1 MRAGKLMRMPRL
13 DDAPLAVKIG
23 FAPLLAIIA
32 LALVASGSWW
42 MNQNQ
47 RSVLTHVVASDLPQ
61 ALELSSISQRIS
73 SAHGELYRLTTGK
86 LADIETDKTS
96 ERAAALSEEIKA
108 IRKDVDRVAKDA
120 EPASQKQLVALSKE
134 LATYQDAVDLV
145 IGMLDADAA
154 TAAQFTVP
162 FQEAYLSMS
171 ATLKKAVKVSS
182 DATVARA
189 GKSVKEAET
198 IGAIAT
204 VLVALALVAVA
215 GIAAALVIAIRKG
228 VIRIAAATEKLAG
241 GDNRVNLD
249 GLKRA
254 DELGAIVKSLVI
266 FRDNQLRLA
275 ELHEREQAQA
285 ADQEST
291 RAGQEAAR
299 AASAKEQAEVVDGL
313 AQGLQR
319 LTAGDLTCRLDKPF
333 APAYESLRAD
343 FNATVTQLAE
353 IMRTISH
360 RASGIET
367 ASSETSAAADDL
379 SRRTENQAANLQE
392 TATTLNEITNAV
404 SRTAEGSAQA
414 DKMVGETGVE
424 ARESGEVVRRAV
436 TAMSEIEA
444 SSKQIFQITGVID
457 EIAFQTNLL
466 ALNAGVEAAR
476 AGDAGK
482 GFAVVA
488 QEVRALAQRSAEA
501 AKEIKALIASSSN
514 QINSGATLVG
524 EAGQALERIVGRVGD
539 VTRLI
544 TEISASVREQAN
556 GLKEVNIAVYRMDQI
571 TQQNAAMVEESTAA
585 SHAMRQ
591 EAEQLGSMIRRFR
604 IADDAGQDSYADRY
618 SNVA

>member
-1 MRAGKLMRMPRL
+1 MRIPRL

-23 FAPLLAIIA
+23 FAPLLAVVA

-42 MNQNQ
+42 MNQHQ
-47 RSVLTHVVASDLPQ
+47 RAVLTQVVESDVPQ
-61 ALELSSISQRIS
+61 ALRLASISQRITA
-73 SAHGELYRLTTGK
+73 AHGELYLLTTGK
-86 LADIETDKTS
+86 LAGIEPEKIP
-96 ERAAALSEEIKA
+96 ERAAKLSSEITA
-108 IRKDVDRVAKDA
+108 IRKEVDDVAKEA
-120 EPASQKQLVALSKE
+120 NPASQQQFKTLAEELSSYK
-134 LATYQDAVDLV
+134 DAVDLV
-145 IGMLDADAA
+145 TGMLDADAT

-162 FQEAYLSMS
+162 FQETYNQMN
-171 ATLKKAVKVSS
+171 ATLAKAVKASKV
-182 DATVARA
+182 ATVARA
-189 GKSVKEAET
+189 EKSVVEAET

-204 VLVALALVAVA
+204 VLVGLALVAVA
-215 GIAAALVIAIRKG
+215 GIAAALVMAIRKG
-228 VIRIAAATEKLAG
+228 VIRIAAATETLAG

-275 ELHEREQAQA
+275 ELHQREQAQA

-291 RAGQEAAR
+291 RASQEAAR

-436 TAMSEIEA
+436 SAMSEIEA

-556 GLKEVNIAVYRMDQI
+556 GLKEVNIAVNRMDQI

>member
-1 MRAGKLMRMPRL
+1 M
-13 DDAPLAVKIG
+13 
-23 FAPLLAIIA
+23 
-32 LALVASGSWW
+32 
-42 MNQNQ
+42 
-47 RSVLTHVVASDLPQ
+47 
-61 ALELSSISQRIS
+61 
-73 SAHGELYRLTTGK
+73 
-86 LADIETDKTS
+86 
-96 ERAAALSEEIKA
+96 
-108 IRKDVDRVAKDA
+108 
-120 EPASQKQLVALSKE
+120 
-134 LATYQDAVDLV
+134 
-145 IGMLDADAA
+145 
-154 TAAQFTVP
+154 
-162 FQEAYLSMS
+162 
-171 ATLKKAVKVSS
+171 
-182 DATVARA
+182 
-189 GKSVKEAET
+189 KEAET

-215 GIAAALVIAIRKG
+215 AIAAALVIAIRKG
-228 VIRIAAATEKLAG
+228 VIRIAAATETLAG

-275 ELHEREQAQA
+275 ELHQREQAQA

-291 RAGQEAAR
+291 RASQEAAR

-319 LTAGDLTCRLDKPF
+319 LTAGDLTCRLDKTF

-436 TAMSEIEA
+436 SAMSEIEA

-501 AKEIKALIASSSN
+501 AKEIKALIASSSE
-514 QINSGATLVG
+514 QVGQGVKLVG
-524 EAGQALERIVGRVGD
+524 QTGEALRRIVGEVAEINAL
-539 VTRLI
+539 V
-544 TEISASVREQAN
+544 TEIAASSHEQAT
-556 GLKEVNIAVYRMDQI
+556 GLAQVNTAVNQMDQV

-585 SHAMRQ
+585 SHSLAQ
-591 EAEQLGSMIRRFR
+591 EATALSTLVSRFDIGQAAAPSPVAKAAAPVR
-604 IADDAGQDSYADRY
+604 HTAQRPEPDRPASPAPRTAARPTAYAGGAATAAALAPGDDWTEF
-618 SNVA
+618 

>member
-1 MRAGKLMRMPRL
+1 MRMPRL

-96 ERAAALSEEIKA
+96 ERSAALSEEIKA
-108 IRKDVDRVAKDA
+108 IRTDVDRVAKAA

-134 LATYQDAVDLV
+134 LAAYQDAVDLV

-182 DATVARA
+182 DATAA
-189 GKSVKEAET
+189 SAAKSVREAET

-204 VLVALALVAVA
+204 ILVLIALVSVAVIA
-215 GIAAALVIAIRKG
+215 GALVMAIRKG
-228 VIRIAAATEKLAG
+228 VIRIAAATEALAG

-249 GLKRA
+249 ALKRA

-291 RAGQEAAR
+291 RASQEAAR

-436 TAMSEIEA
+436 SAMSEIEA

-556 GLKEVNIAVYRMDQI
+556 GLKEVNIAVNRMDQI

-604 IADDAGQDSYADRY
+604 IADDAGQDGYADRY

>member
-1 MRAGKLMRMPRL
+1 MPRL

-47 RSVLTHVVASDLPQ
+47 RSVLTHVVETDVPQ
-61 ALELSSISQRIS
+61 ALRLASISQRITA
-73 SAHGELYRLTTGK
+73 AHGELYLLTTGK
-86 LADIETDKTS
+86 LAGIEPEKIP
-96 ERAAALSEEIKA
+96 ERAATLSAEITA
-108 IRKDVDRVAKDA
+108 IRKEVDAVAKAAD
-120 EPASQKQLVALSKE
+120 PASQPQFKALAGE
-134 LATYQDAVDLV
+134 LSGYQDAVDLV
-145 IGMLDADAA
+145 TGMLDADAT

-162 FQEAYLSMS
+162 FEESYIQMN
-171 ATLKKAVKVSS
+171 ATLAKAVKSAS

-215 GIAAALVIAIRKG
+215 GIAAALVMAIRKG
-228 VIRIAAATEKLAG
+228 VIRIAAATETLAG

-291 RAGQEAAR
+291 RASQEAAR

-556 GLKEVNIAVYRMDQI
+556 GLKEVNIAVNRMDQI

-604 IADDAGQDSYADRY
+604 IADDAGQDGYADRY

>member
-1 MRAGKLMRMPRL
+1 MRMPRL

-47 RSVLTHVVASDLPQ
+47 RSVLTHVVESDVPQ
-61 ALELSSISQRIS
+61 ALRLASISQRITA
-73 SAHGELYRLTTGK
+73 AHGELYLLTTGK
-86 LADIETDKTS
+86 LADIETAKIP
-96 ERAAALSEEIKA
+96 ERAAALSAEITA
-108 IRKDVDRVAKDA
+108 IRKEVDAVVKSAD
-120 EPASQKQLVALSKE
+120 PASQKQFKALAGE
-134 LATYQDAVDLV
+134 LSGYQDAVDLV
-145 IGMLDADAA
+145 TGMLDADAT

-162 FQEAYLSMS
+162 FEESYIQMN
-171 ATLKKAVKVSS
+171 ATLAKAVKASS
-182 DATVARA
+182 DTTVARA
-189 GKSVKEAET
+189 EKSVKEAET

-204 VLVALALVAVA
+204 VLVVLALVAVA
-215 GIAAALVIAIRKG
+215 GIAAALVVAIRKG
-228 VIRIAAATEKLAG
+228 VIRIAAATETLAG

-249 GLKRA
+249 SLKRA

-285 ADQEST
+285 ADQEAA

-313 AQGLQR
+313 AEGLQR

-379 SRRTENQAANLQE
+379 SRRTENQAANLQQ

-436 TAMSEIEA
+436 SAMSEIEA

-556 GLKEVNIAVYRMDQI
+556 GLKEVNIAVNRMDQI

-604 IADDAGQDSYADRY
+604 ISDEGGQDGYADRY

>member
-1 MRAGKLMRMPRL
+1 MRIPRL

-23 FAPLLAIIA
+23 FAPLLAIVA

-47 RSVLTHVVASDLPQ
+47 RSVLTHVVESDVPQ
-61 ALELSSISQRIS
+61 ALRLASISQRITA
-73 SAHGELYRLTTGK
+73 AHGELYLLTTGK
-86 LADIETDKTS
+86 LAGIEPEKIP
-96 ERAAALSEEIKA
+96 ERAAKLSSEITA
-108 IRKDVDRVAKDA
+108 IRKEVDAVAKAAD
-120 EPASQKQLVALSKE
+120 PASQKQFKTLAGDLSG
-134 LATYQDAVDLV
+134 YQDAVDLV
-145 IGMLDADAA
+145 TGMLDADAT

-162 FQEAYLSMS
+162 FQESYNQMN
-171 ATLKKAVKVSS
+171 ATLAKAVKASS

-189 GKSVKEAET
+189 EKSVKEAET

-204 VLVALALVAVA
+204 VLVGLALVAVA
-215 GIAAALVIAIRKG
+215 GIAAALVMAIRKG
-228 VIRIAAATEKLAG
+228 VIRIAAATETLAG

-291 RAGQEAAR
+291 RASQEAAR

-436 TAMSEIEA
+436 SAMSEIEA

-556 GLKEVNIAVYRMDQI
+556 GLKEVNIAVNRMDQI

>member
-1 MRAGKLMRMPRL
+1 MPRL

-23 FAPLLAIIA
+23 FAPLLAVIA

-47 RSVLTHVVASDLPQ
+47 RSVLTHVVETDVPQ
-61 ALELSSISQRIS
+61 ALRLASISQRITA
-73 SAHGELYRLTTGK
+73 AHGELYLLTTGK
-86 LADIETDKTS
+86 LAGIDPEKIPD
-96 ERAAALSEEIKA
+96 RAATLSAEITA
-108 IRKDVDRVAKDA
+108 IRKEVDAVAAAAD
-120 EPASQKQLVALSKE
+120 PANQPQFKALAGE
-134 LATYQDAVDLV
+134 LSGYQDAVDLV
-145 IGMLDADAA
+145 TGMLDADAT

-162 FQEAYLSMS
+162 FEESYIQMN
-171 ATLKKAVKVSS
+171 ATLAKAVKSAS
-182 DATVARA
+182 DTTVARA

-204 VLVALALVAVA
+204 VLVVLALVAVA
-215 GIAAALVIAIRKG
+215 GIAAALVMAIRKG
-228 VIRIAAATEKLAG
+228 VIRIAAATETLAG

-249 GLKRA
+249 SLKRA

-275 ELHEREQAQA
+275 ELHAREQAQA
-285 ADQEST
+285 ADQESA
-291 RAGQEAAR
+291 RASEEAAR

-436 TAMSEIEA
+436 SAMSEIEA

-556 GLKEVNIAVYRMDQI
+556 GLKEVNIAVNRMDQI

-604 IADDAGQDSYADRY
+604 IADDAGQDGYADRY

>member
-1 MRAGKLMRMPRL
+1 MRMPRL

-47 RSVLTHVVASDLPQ
+47 RSVLTQVVASDVPQ
-61 ALELSSISQRIS
+61 ALRLASISQRITA
-73 SAHGELYRLTTGK
+73 AHGELYLLTTGK
-86 LADIETDKTS
+86 LADIETARIPD
-96 ERAAALSEEIKA
+96 RAAALSAEIKD
-108 IRKDVDRVAKDA
+108 IRKEVDAVVKTA
-120 EPASQKQLVALSKE
+120 EPANQKQLQALAKE
-134 LATYQDAVDLV
+134 LSGYQDAVDLV
-145 IGMLDADAA
+145 TGMLDADAT

-162 FQEAYLSMS
+162 FEESYIQMN
-171 ATLKKAVKVSS
+171 ATLAKAVKASS
-182 DATVARA
+182 DNTVARA
-189 GKSVKEAET
+189 EKSVKEAET

-204 VLVALALVAVA
+204 VLVLLALVAVA
-215 GIAAALVIAIRKG
+215 AIAAALVVAIRKG
-228 VIRIAAATEKLAG
+228 VIRIAAATETLAG

-249 GLKRA
+249 VLKRA

-291 RAGQEAAR
+291 RASQEAAR

-436 TAMSEIEA
+436 SAMSEIEA

-556 GLKEVNIAVYRMDQI
+556 GLKEVNIAVNRMDQI

-604 IADDAGQDSYADRY
+604 ISDDAGQDSYDDRY

>member
-1 MRAGKLMRMPRL
+1 MPRL

-47 RSVLTHVVASDLPQ
+47 RSVLTHVVETDVPQ
-61 ALELSSISQRIS
+61 ALRLASISQRITA
-73 SAHGELYRLTTGK
+73 AHGELYLLTTGK
-86 LADIETDKTS
+86 LAGIEPEKIP
-96 ERAAALSEEIKA
+96 ERAATLSAEITA
-108 IRKDVDRVAKDA
+108 IRKEVDAVAKAAD
-120 EPASQKQLVALSKE
+120 PASQPQFKALAGE
-134 LATYQDAVDLV
+134 LSGYQDAVDLV
-145 IGMLDADAA
+145 TGMLDADAT

-162 FQEAYLSMS
+162 FEESYIQMN
-171 ATLKKAVKVSS
+171 ATLAKAVKSAS

-556 GLKEVNIAVYRMDQI
+556 GLKEVNIAVNRMDQI

-604 IADDAGQDSYADRY
+604 IADDAGQDGYADRY

>member
-1 MRAGKLMRMPRL
+1 MRMPRL

-23 FAPLLAIIA
+23 LAPALALIA

-47 RSVLTHVVASDLPQ
+47 RSVLTHVVSSDLPQ
-61 ALELSSISQRIS
+61 AIQLASISQRIS

-86 LADIETDKTS
+86 LADIETDQIS
-96 ERAAALSEEIKA
+96 ARATALTEELKA
-108 IRKDVDRVAKDA
+108 IRKEVDKVAAASD
-120 EPASQKQLVALSKE
+120 PASKKQLVALSKE
-134 LATYQDAVDLV
+134 LATYNDAVDLV
-145 IGMLDADAA
+145 IGMLDADAT

-171 ATLKKAVKVSS
+171 ATLKKAVETSS
-182 DATVARA
+182 NATAARA
-189 GKSVKEAET
+189 QQSVKEAET

-204 VLVALALVAVA
+204 VLVVLALVAVA
-215 GIAAALVIAIRKG
+215 AIAGFLVIAIRKG
-228 VIRIAAATEKLAG
+228 VIRIAAATERLAG
-241 GDNRVNLD
+241 GDNQVNLD
-249 GLKRA
+249 AIKRA

-275 ELHEREQAQA
+275 ELHQREQAAA
-285 ADQEST
+285 ADQEAA

-313 AQGLQR
+313 AHGLKR
-319 LTAGDLTCRLDKPF
+319 LTEGDLTVRLDRPF
-333 APAYESLRAD
+333 APAYETLRAD

-353 IMRTISH
+353 IMRIISH

-379 SRRTENQAANLQE
+379 SRRTENQAANLQQ

-414 DKMVGETGVE
+414 DKMVSETGVE

-436 TAMSEIEA
+436 SAMSEIEA

-524 EAGQALERIVGRVGD
+524 EAGEALERIVGRVGD

-556 GLKEVNIAVYRMDQI
+556 GLKEVNIAVNRMDQI

-591 EAEQLGSMIRRFR
+591 EAEQLGSMIRRFKV
-604 IADDAGQDSYADRY
+604 ADDHGEEAPARY
-618 SNVA
+618 VA

>member
-1 MRAGKLMRMPRL
+1 MRMPRL

-47 RSVLTHVVASDLPQ
+47 RSVLTQVVASDVPQ
-61 ALELSSISQRIS
+61 ALRLASISQRITA
-73 SAHGELYRLTTGK
+73 AHGELYLLTTGK
-86 LADIETDKTS
+86 LADIETARIPD
-96 ERAAALSEEIKA
+96 RAAALSAEIKD
-108 IRKDVDRVAKDA
+108 IRKEVDAVVKTA
-120 EPASQKQLVALSKE
+120 EPANQKQLQALAKE
-134 LATYQDAVDLV
+134 LSGYQDAVDLV
-145 IGMLDADAA
+145 TGMLDADAT

-162 FQEAYLSMS
+162 FEESYIQMN
-171 ATLKKAVKVSS
+171 ATLAKAVKASS
-182 DATVARA
+182 DNTVARA
-189 GKSVKEAET
+189 EKSVKEAET

-204 VLVALALVAVA
+204 VLVLLALVAVA
-215 GIAAALVIAIRKG
+215 AIAAALVVAIRKG
-228 VIRIAAATEKLAG
+228 VIRIAAATETLAG

-249 GLKRA
+249 VLKRA

-291 RAGQEAAR
+291 RATQEAAR

-436 TAMSEIEA
+436 SAMSEIEA

-556 GLKEVNIAVYRMDQI
+556 GLKEVNIAVNRMDQI

-604 IADDAGQDSYADRY
+604 ISDDAGQDSYDDRY

>member
-1 MRAGKLMRMPRL
+1 MRMPRL

-96 ERAAALSEEIKA
+96 ERSAALSEEIKA
-108 IRKDVDRVAKDA
+108 IRTDVDRVAKAA

-134 LATYQDAVDLV
+134 LAAYQDAVDLV

-182 DATVARA
+182 DATAA
-189 GKSVKEAET
+189 SAAKSVREAET

-204 VLVALALVAVA
+204 ILVLIALVSVAVIA
-215 GIAAALVIAIRKG
+215 GALVMAIRKG
-228 VIRIAAATEKLAG
+228 VIRIAAATEALAG

-249 GLKRA
+249 ALKRA

-291 RAGQEAAR
+291 RASQEAAR

-436 TAMSEIEA
+436 SAMSEIEA

-556 GLKEVNIAVYRMDQI
+556 GLKEVNIAVNRMDQI
-571 TQQNAAMVEESTAA
+571 TQQNAAMVEE
-585 SHAMRQ
+585 
-591 EAEQLGSMIRRFR
+591 
-604 IADDAGQDSYADRY
+604 
-618 SNVA
+618 

>member
-1 MRAGKLMRMPRL
+1 MRIPRL

-23 FAPLLAIIA
+23 FAPLIAIVA

-86 LADIETDKTS
+86 LAEIETDKTS

-108 IRKDVDRVAKDA
+108 IRKDVDQVAKDA
-120 EPASQKQLVALSKE
+120 DPASQKQLVALSKE

-162 FQEAYLSMS
+162 FQEAYLSMN
-171 ATLKKAVKVSS
+171 ATLAKAVKVSS
-182 DATVARA
+182 ETTVARA
-189 GKSVKEAET
+189 EKSVKEAET

-204 VLVALALVAVA
+204 VLVGLALVAVA
-215 GIAAALVIAIRKG
+215 GIAAALVMAIRKG
-228 VIRIAAATEKLAG
+228 VIRIAAATETLAG

-291 RAGQEAAR
+291 RASQEAAR

-436 TAMSEIEA
+436 SAMSEIEA

-556 GLKEVNIAVYRMDQI
+556 GLKEVNIAVNRMDQI

>member
-1 MRAGKLMRMPRL
+1 MGMPRL

-47 RSVLTHVVASDLPQ
+47 RSVLTHVVETDVPQ
-61 ALELSSISQRIS
+61 ALRLASISQRITA
-73 SAHGELYRLTTGK
+73 AHGELYLLTTGK
-86 LADIETDKTS
+86 LAGIEPEKIP
-96 ERAAALSEEIKA
+96 ERAATLSSEITA
-108 IRKDVDRVAKDA
+108 IRKEVEAVAKAAD
-120 EPASQKQLVALSKE
+120 PASQKQFKTLAGDLSG
-134 LATYQDAVDLV
+134 YQDAVDLV
-145 IGMLDADAA
+145 TGMLDADAT

-162 FQEAYLSMS
+162 FQESYTQMN
-171 ATLKKAVKVSS
+171 ATLAKAVKASS

-189 GKSVKEAET
+189 ERSVKEAET
-198 IGAIAT
+198 IGAVAT
-204 VLVALALVAVA
+204 VLVGLALVAVA

-228 VIRIAAATEKLAG
+228 VIRIAAATETLAG

-275 ELHEREQAQA
+275 ELHQREQAQA

-291 RAGQEAAR
+291 RASQEAAR

-436 TAMSEIEA
+436 SAMSEIEA

-556 GLKEVNIAVYRMDQI
+556 GLKEVNIAVNRMDQI

>member
-1 MRAGKLMRMPRL
+1 MRIPRL

-23 FAPLLAIIA
+23 FAPLLAIVA

-47 RSVLTHVVASDLPQ
+47 RSVLTHVVESDVPQ
-61 ALELSSISQRIS
+61 ALRLASISQRITA
-73 SAHGELYRLTTGK
+73 AHGELYLLTTGK
-86 LADIETDKTS
+86 LAGIEPEKIP
-96 ERAAALSEEIKA
+96 ERAAKLSSEITA
-108 IRKDVDRVAKDA
+108 IRKEVDAVAKAAD
-120 EPASQKQLVALSKE
+120 PASQKQFKTLAGDLSG
-134 LATYQDAVDLV
+134 YQDAVDLV
-145 IGMLDADAA
+145 TGMLDADAT

-162 FQEAYLSMS
+162 FQESYNQMN
-171 ATLKKAVKVSS
+171 ATLAKAVKASS

-189 GKSVKEAET
+189 EKSVNEAET

-204 VLVALALVAVA
+204 VLVGLALVAVA
-215 GIAAALVIAIRKG
+215 GIAAALVMAIRKG
-228 VIRIAAATEKLAG
+228 VIRIAAATETLAG

-291 RAGQEAAR
+291 RASQEAAR

-436 TAMSEIEA
+436 SAMSEIEA

-556 GLKEVNIAVYRMDQI
+556 GLKEVNIAVNRMDQI

>member
-1 MRAGKLMRMPRL
+1 MRIPRL

-23 FAPLLAIIA
+23 FAPLIAIVA

-47 RSVLTHVVASDLPQ
+47 RSVLTHVVESDVPQ
-61 ALELSSISQRIS
+61 ALRLASISQRITA
-73 SAHGELYRLTTGK
+73 AHGELYLLTTGK
-86 LADIETDKTS
+86 LAGIEPEKIP
-96 ERAAALSEEIKA
+96 ERAAKLSSEITA
-108 IRKDVDRVAKDA
+108 IRKEVDAVAKAAD
-120 EPASQKQLVALSKE
+120 PASQKQFKTLAGDLSG
-134 LATYQDAVDLV
+134 YQDAVDLV
-145 IGMLDADAA
+145 TGMLDADAT

-162 FQEAYLSMS
+162 FQESYNQMN
-171 ATLKKAVKVSS
+171 ATLAKAVKASS

-189 GKSVKEAET
+189 EKSVKEAET

-204 VLVALALVAVA
+204 VLVGLALVAVA
-215 GIAAALVIAIRKG
+215 GIAAALVMAIRKG
-228 VIRIAAATEKLAG
+228 VIRIAAATETLAG

-291 RAGQEAAR
+291 RASQEAAR

-556 GLKEVNIAVYRMDQI
+556 GLKEVNIAVNRMDQI

>member
-1 MRAGKLMRMPRL
+1 MRMPRL

-23 FAPLLAIIA
+23 LAPALALIA

-47 RSVLTHVVASDLPQ
+47 RSVLTHVVSSDLPQ
-61 ALELSSISQRIS
+61 ALQLASISQRIS

-86 LADIETDKTS
+86 LADIETDQIS
-96 ERAAALSEEIKA
+96 ARAAALTEELKA
-108 IRKDVDRVAKDA
+108 IRKEVDKVAAASD
-120 EPASQKQLVALSKE
+120 PASKKQLVALSKE
-134 LATYQDAVDLV
+134 LATYNDAVDLV
-145 IGMLDADAA
+145 IGMLDADAT

-162 FQEAYLSMS
+162 FQDAYRSMS
-171 ATLKKAVKVSS
+171 ATLKKAVEASS
-182 DATVARA
+182 NATAARA
-189 GKSVKEAET
+189 QQSVKEAET

-204 VLVALALVAVA
+204 VLVVLALVAVA
-215 GIAAALVIAIRKG
+215 AIAGFLVIAIRKG
-228 VIRIAAATEKLAG
+228 VIRIAAATERLAG
-241 GDNRVNLD
+241 GDNQVNLD
-249 GLKRA
+249 AIKRA

-275 ELHEREQAQA
+275 ELHQREQAAA
-285 ADQEST
+285 ADQEAA
-291 RAGQEAAR
+291 RASQEAAR

-313 AQGLQR
+313 AHGLKR
-319 LTAGDLTCRLDKPF
+319 LTEGDLTVRLDRPF
-333 APAYESLRAD
+333 APAYETLRAD

-353 IMRTISH
+353 IMRIISH

-379 SRRTENQAANLQE
+379 SRRTENQAANLQQ

-414 DKMVGETGVE
+414 DKMVTETGVE

-436 TAMSEIEA
+436 SAMSEIEA

-524 EAGQALERIVGRVGD
+524 EAGEALERIVGRVGD

-556 GLKEVNIAVYRMDQI
+556 GLKEVNIAVNRMDQI

-591 EAEQLGSMIRRFR
+591 EAEQLGSMIRRFKV
-604 IADDAGQDSYADRY
+604 ADDHGEEAPARY
-618 SNVA
+618 VA